1 MVCLLDFKRA
11 LRLGSKLRC
20 FAESA
25 LRTVVAKVGQCAST
39 LGLLLSIGL
48 FCSSFTPK
56 NDFGQTVPYTATA
69 YCLRGRTASGAK
81 ASQGMVAT
89 GSEFK
94 LGTRVHLS
102 AGSYSGEYIVADR
115 GVPNH
120 RIDIWMPT
128 KSECKKFGRRK
139 VHLTRLT

>member
-1 MVCLLDFKRA
+1 MSD
-11 LRLGSKLRC
+11 SKLRC

-25 LRTVVAKVGQCAST
+25 LRTVVTKDGRSSKYFTFARTSGT
-39 LGLLLSIGL
+39 FYLGLLLSVVL
-48 FCSSFTPK
+48 FCSSFTP
-56 NDFGQTVPYTATA
+56 TVPYTATA